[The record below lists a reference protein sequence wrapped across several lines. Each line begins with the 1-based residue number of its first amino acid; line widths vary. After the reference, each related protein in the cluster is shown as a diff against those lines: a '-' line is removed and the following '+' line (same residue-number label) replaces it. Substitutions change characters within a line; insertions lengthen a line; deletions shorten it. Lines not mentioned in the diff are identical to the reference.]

1 MVVSVFT
8 YDVNNGI
15 IMYIKLIAPNEEV
28 YLKDKI
34 LKIICSIL
42 VCLLVIG
49 MILPTWTPHIEGQ
62 NSIQI

>member
-1 MVVSVFT
+1 
-8 YDVNNGI
+8 
-15 IMYIKLIAPNEEV
+15 MYIKLIAPNEEV